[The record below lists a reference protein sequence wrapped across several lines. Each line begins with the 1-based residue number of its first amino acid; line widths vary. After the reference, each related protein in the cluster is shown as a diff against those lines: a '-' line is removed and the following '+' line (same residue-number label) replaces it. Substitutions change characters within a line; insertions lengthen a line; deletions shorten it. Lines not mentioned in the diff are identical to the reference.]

1 MIELKEGWQLHLDT
15 SPDWLFFHVT
25 APAHRAMGEPAI
37 AETVAREATS
47 AGIRRVVMD
56 FDEKVML
63 FSYLVGQLVALHKRL
78 HLEGGAFR
86 VCGLSH
92 ENADVLRVLH
102 LSDRLP
108 NYRDRG
114 AAVMGHLD

>member
-1 MIELKEGWQLHLDT
+1 MIELKDGWQLHQDT
-15 SPDWLFFHVT
+15 SPDWLFFHLT
-25 APAHRAMGEPAI
+25 APSHRAMGEPPI
-37 AETVAREATS
+37 AETIAREATNT
-47 AGIRRVVMD
+47 GIKRVIVD
-56 FDEKVML
+56 FDEGVML
-63 FSYLVGQLVALHKRL
+63 FSYLVGQLVALHKRML
-78 HLEGGAFR
+78 LEGGAFR

-114 AAVMGHLD
+114 AAVIGHL

>member
-1 MIELKEGWQLHLDT
+1 MIELKEGWQLQMDT
-15 SPDWLFFHVT
+15 SPDWLFFHVA
-25 APAHRAMGEPAI
+25 APSHRAMGEPLI
-37 AETVAREATS
+37 AETVAREVATS
-47 AGIRRVVMD
+47 GIKRVVMD

-78 HLEGGAFR
+78 LLEGGTFR
-86 VCGLSH
+86 VCGLSD

-102 LSDRLP
+102 LNDRLP

-114 AAVMGHLD
+114 AAVMGQL

>member
-1 MIELKEGWQLHLDT
+1 MIEIKDGWKLYLDT
-15 SPDWLFFHVT
+15 SPDWLFFHVV
-25 APAHRAMGEPAI
+25 APSHRASGEPPI
-37 AETVAREATS
+37 AETVAREA
-47 AGIRRVVMD
+47 ANHGIRRIVMD
-56 FDEKVML
+56 FDENVML
-63 FSYLVGQLVALHKRL
+63 FSYLVGQLVALHKRML
-78 HLEGGAFR
+78 LEGGAFR

-114 AAVMGHLD
+114 AAVTGQM